1 LFNKGTKSLP
11 KRQINL
17 EPITNNLNHQT
28 EFEPQKRNKQRYF
41 NQASHQTNFKT
52 KTKLLKAT
60 VKISPTDPNN

>member
-11 KRQINL
+11 KRQSNS
-17 EPITNNLNHQT
+17 EPTTNNLSHQT

-52 KTKLLKAT
+52 KTKLLKTT
-60 VKISPTDPNN
+60 VKISPIDPNN